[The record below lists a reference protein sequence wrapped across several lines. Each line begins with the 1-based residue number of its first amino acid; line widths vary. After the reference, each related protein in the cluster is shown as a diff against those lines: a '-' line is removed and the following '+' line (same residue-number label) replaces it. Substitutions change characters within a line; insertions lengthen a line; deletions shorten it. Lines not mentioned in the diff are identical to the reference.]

1 MKACL
6 HSKVDEQD
14 AMKKCVKEAYVLAD
28 SFDKQESVPDLTS
41 SIKFMFSRQKVI
53 MHDTTGTEA
62 KAGIDNILQIKLKA
76 KDGKTNNCV
85 KSVIEYWQKLK
96 ENVGGDYL

>member
-1 MKACL
+1 
-6 HSKVDEQD
+6 
-14 AMKKCVKEAYVLAD
+14 
-28 SFDKQESVPDLTS
+28 
-41 SIKFMFSRQKVI
+41 

-62 KAGIDNILQIKLKA
+62 KASIDNILEIKLKT

-96 ENVGGDYL
+96 ENVGGDYS